1 MNERTNDMN
10 APRFRLHLD
19 DLSFFFH
26 AFLHIPFFKFIPIP
40 STFRPEFS
48 FHGILHSTFSLCFVD
63 LFAPLSHRLFS
74 RINSFPNRL
83 RFDFEVR
90 SSLYFIS
97 FFLFT
102 PAIYWLHLTWLSSDY
117 APSSLLIFFIQPL
130 HITCIHSMYN
140 VYTIF
145 IFSIFLPM
153 DGIIVCS
160 LR

>member
-1 MNERTNDMN
+1 MHFYIYPSSSLYLFPQHFVLNSLFTV
-10 APRFRLHLD
+10 
-19 DLSFFFH
+19 SF
-26 AFLHIPFFKFIPIP
+26 
-40 STFRPEFS
+40 
-48 FHGILHSTFSLCFVD
+48 ILLSLCFVD
-63 LFAPLSHRLFS
+63 LFTPLSHRLFS
-74 RINSFPNRL
+74 RIHSFPNCL

-97 FFLFT
+97 SFLFI

-117 APSSLLIFFIQPL
+117 APSSLLISFLQPL